1 MPERGEKR
9 FYASGGDILAKK
21 KHQGT
26 ESVSSWVKYPGGEQ
40 ASRKG
45 ASGAFPLRTG
55 GAPETGAGPQGK
67 DEGGAPC

>member
-21 KHQGT
+21 KHRGT
-26 ESVSSWVKYPGGEQ
+26 EPVSSWVKYPGG
-40 ASRKG
+40 
-45 ASGAFPLRTG
+45 L
-55 GAPETGAGPQGK
+55 GAGPQGK